1 MKRAAL
7 TFLLAVVAVTA
18 AGVAEAQPPAPQD
31 PPSQLECTV
40 GATQGGPTTGAEMV
54 PPFDPGYFLGVWKI
68 EWNPPET
75 GLFPLGPYTGTET
88 VTHIN
93 NRYLRVVVDLQSED
107 GTTITGEGM
116 IFYEFGLGG
125 QSIVR
130 YVVYDTGFALL
141 QSGPVGGDLGGYF
154 SAFWETPEV
163 AHNDHT
169 FVLRGRSYFVS
180 PAAYRVNQ
188 EISVDGTAFFNHGV
202 MWLTKQSEPTGQ

>member
-1 MKRAAL
+1 MKQAAL
-7 TFLLAVVAVTA
+7 TFLLVVVAFTA
-18 AGVAEAQPPAPQD
+18 AGVAEAQ
-31 PPSQLECTV
+31 LESTAA
-40 GATQGGPTTGAEMV
+40 ATQGGPTTGEEMV
-54 PPFDPGYFLGVWKI
+54 PPFDPRYFLGVWEI

-88 VTHIN
+88 ITHIN

-107 GTTITGEGM
+107 GTTIAGEGM
-116 IFYEFGLGG
+116 IFYEFSLGG
-125 QSIVR
+125 QSVVR
-130 YVVYDTGFALL
+130 YVVYNTGFALL
-141 QSGPVGGDLGGYF
+141 QTGPVGGDLGGYF

-188 EISVDGTAFFNHGV
+188 EISVDGTEFFNHGV
-202 MWLTKQSEPTGQ
+202 MWLTKQGEPPGE